1 MSQRAYLFLP
11 CLLSL
16 RGLTPGPPP
25 SRAQGRAGNW
35 CPRRMIHFVLLIS
48 RQGKVRLT
56 KWYSPYSAKEK
67 SRTVREVSA
76 AVLARQQKQCN
87 FLEYKDKKVIYK
99 RWRPHPLQ
107 GLRTPQQGLSP
118 PLLDTCFTLAER
130 DGSERCPD
138 RLTTCPP
145 DHAACRYASLYFLAC
160 VDEDDNEL
168 IVLETIHHFVEVLDR
183 YFGNVC
189 ELDLI
194 FNFHKAYHILDELLI
209 TGELQVR
216 VCRPVPFVPRPPS
229 PRRLTERV
237 RHPLLL
243 QEPSKK
249 AILRVTAAQD
259 ALMEGSGDSKVSD
272 SKYEI

>member
-1 MSQRAYLFLP
+1 MAEHAALLGAAAGCERAS
-11 CLLSL
+11 LLRAPVLERSAHSAARAPRL
-16 RGLTPGPPP
+16 RSTA
-25 SRAQGRAGNW
+25 SS
-35 CPRRMIHFVLLIS
+35 MIHFVLLIS

-56 KWYSPYSAKEK
+56 KWYSPYSSKEK
-67 SRTVREVSA
+67 ARTVREVSA
-76 AVLARQQKQCN
+76 VVLSRQQKQCN

-99 RWRPHPLQ
+99 
-107 GLRTPQQGLSP
+107 
-118 PLLDTCFTLAER
+118 
-130 DGSERCPD
+130 
-138 RLTTCPP
+138 
-145 DHAACRYASLYFLAC
+145 RYASLYFLAC

-209 TGELQVR
+209 SGE
-216 VCRPVPFVPRPPS
+216 
-229 PRRLTERV
+229 
-237 RHPLLL
+237 L